1 MKLRY
6 FNFQEIWN
14 QASLANVWRW
24 LPPHRNLKFKLVR
37 TKILPILM
45 KKPLMIWTSFPSIFL
60 VSHTLDRRFLS
71 SSISKTWTIV
81 ERSAKAGWISLE
93 KKRQLWIELLEK
105 EKIKLES
112 SENFELDNFSDCS
125 DDSLDYDD
133 IEVNLFQKHLFL
145 HQLTHNMKKIVHR
158 ITSFAH
164 VNYKRRTWA
173 EHGQNMA
180 RTCYAL
186 VLSFHVL
193 NW

>member
-1 MKLRY
+1 MIRGSQTKRPKMAASTSELKTQACLDKNY
-6 FNFQEIWN
+6 FDQKKDHDVNNFPVNFSGVPHIGQKIFEFLDFKDLDN
-14 QASLANVWRW
+14 CRTVCKGW
-24 LPPHRNLKFKLVR
+24 LN
-37 TKILPILM
+37 
-45 KKPLMIWTSFPSIFL
+45 FL
-60 VSHTLDRRFLS
+60 G
-71 SSISKTWTIV
+71 
-81 ERSAKAGWISLE
+81 E
-93 KKRQLWIELLEK
+93 KRQLWIELLEK

-173 EHGQNMA
+173 EHGKNMF
-180 RTCYAL
+180 CSCSAL
-186 VLSFHVL
+186 VVFMY
-193 NW
+193 W